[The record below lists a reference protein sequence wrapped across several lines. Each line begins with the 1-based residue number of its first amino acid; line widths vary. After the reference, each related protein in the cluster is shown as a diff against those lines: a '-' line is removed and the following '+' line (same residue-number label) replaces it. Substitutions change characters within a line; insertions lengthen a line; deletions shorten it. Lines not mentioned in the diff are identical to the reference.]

1 MIANLVFVCFSCL
14 CPLRY
19 RLDPV
24 LISRLSQGYKAVGT
38 RGLIF
43 DEHRTAL
50 GTVPAHHGHVP
61 CNDPSRVLALSRGRL
76 IRLTVLIE
84 LSEGTTPI
92 YILREGSTRNRGH
105 DAQRSNI
112 MAAKIVSETIRTTL
126 GPLGM
131 DKMLVSGTGD
141 IVITSDGA
149 TIMKEFDIQ
158 HPAAK
163 MLVEVAKSQ
172 DNEVGDGT
180 TTAVIL
186 AGELLSKAQ
195 ELMDQDVHPTVVIDG
210 YKKASAEALRISDSL
225 AITVDPTDIKTLRQ
239 IASTSMGTKAVATSK
254 DFLATLATSA
264 VTQVMD
270 NSSGKIKADIERIKV
285 LKKHGEGIEQ
295 TELVQGIVLDKEIA
309 HPGMPKRV
317 EKARIALLNA
327 KLEIEKTEFDAKITI
342 ESPDQMKTF
351 LDEEESMMRQMVEKI
366 AESKANVV
374 LSEKGIDD
382 MVLHFFAKRGI
393 VAVKNVSSGD
403 MEKLGRATGGKI
415 VATLKDLSA
424 ESLGEAKL
432 VEEVKIGD
440 DKLLYIRECKDPKAV
455 TIVIRGGSEHVI
467 EEAERSLHDGLC
479 VVRNVVEDGKIVAGG
494 GSIEAELAKQLLDFA
509 VKVGGR
515 EQLAVQCFAE
525 AVESIPMAL
534 AQNAGLDPI
543 DIMIELRMRHQ
554 DSVNKWFGVSVHDG
568 KVVDMLKERV
578 VEPLRVKQQA
588 IKSSTE
594 VACMILRIDDVV
606 SSKGGREPAGGP
618 PGGGMPPGM
627 GMM

>member
-1 MIANLVFVCFSCL
+1 M
-14 CPLRY
+14 
-19 RLDPV
+19 
-24 LISRLSQGYKAVGT
+24 
-38 RGLIF
+38 
-43 DEHRTAL
+43 
-50 GTVPAHHGHVP
+50 
-61 CNDPSRVLALSRGRL
+61 
-76 IRLTVLIE
+76 
-84 LSEGTTPI
+84 PI
-92 YILREGSTRNRGH
+92 YILREGSTQNRGH
-105 DAQRSNI
+105 DAQRNNI
-112 MAAKIVSETIRTTL
+112 MAAKTVAEIIRTTL

-131 DKMLVSGTGD
+131 SKMLVTGIGD
-141 IVITSDGA
+141 VVITSDGA
-149 TIMKEFDIQ
+149 TIMKEFDVQ

-180 TTAVIL
+180 TTAVVL

-195 ELMDQDVHPTVVIDG
+195 ELMEQDVHPTVIIDG
-210 YKKASAEALRISDSL
+210 YKKASAEALQILDSL
-225 AITVDPTDIKTLRQ
+225 AITIDPTDTKTLRQ

-254 DFLATLATSA
+254 DFLAKLATSA
-264 VTQVMD
+264 VTQVME

-285 LKKHGEGIEQ
+285 LKKHGGGIEQ
-295 TELVQGIVLDKEIA
+295 TELIQGIVLDKEIA
-309 HPGMPKRV
+309 HSQMPKRV
-317 EKARIALLNA
+317 EKAKIALLNA

-342 ESPDQMKTF
+342 ESPDQMKMF
-351 LDEEESMMRQMVEKI
+351 LDEEETMMRQMVEKI

-382 MVLHFFAKRGI
+382 MVLHFLAKRG
-393 VAVKNVSSGD
+393 VLAVKNVSSGD
-403 MEKLGRATGGKI
+403 MERLGRATGGKI
-415 VATLKDLSA
+415 VASLKDLAA

-467 EEAERSLHDGLC
+467 EEAERSLHDALC

-494 GSIEAELAKQLLDFA
+494 GSIEAELAKQLGDFA

-515 EQLAVQCFAE
+515 EQLGVQCFAE
-525 AVESIPMAL
+525 AVESIPVTLAL
-534 AQNAGLDPI
+534 NAGLDPI
-543 DIMIELRMRHQ
+543 DIMIELRMKHQ
-554 DSVNKWFGVSVHDG
+554 DSTNKWFGVSVRDG
-568 KVVDMLKERV
+568 KVADMLNERV

-606 SSKGGREPAGGP
+606 SSKGTKEPAGP
-618 PGGGMPPGM
+618 PPPGGMPPGM

>member
-1 MIANLVFVCFSCL
+1 M
-14 CPLRY
+14 
-19 RLDPV
+19 
-24 LISRLSQGYKAVGT
+24 
-38 RGLIF
+38 
-43 DEHRTAL
+43 
-50 GTVPAHHGHVP
+50 
-61 CNDPSRVLALSRGRL
+61 
-76 IRLTVLIE
+76 LTVLIG
-84 LSEGTTPI
+84 LSEGTMPI

-105 DAQRSNI
+105 DAQRNNI
-112 MAAKIVSETIRTTL
+112 MAAKTVAEIIRTTL

-131 DKMLVSGTGD
+131 SKMLVTGVGD
-141 IVITSDGA
+141 VVITSDGA

-180 TTAVIL
+180 TTAVVL

-195 ELMDQDVHPTVVIDG
+195 ELMDQDVHPTVIIDG
-210 YKKASAEALRISDSL
+210 YKRASAEALQILASL
-225 AITVDPTDIKTLRQ
+225 AITVDSADIKTLRQ

-270 NSSGKIKADIERIKV
+270 SSSGKIKADIERIKV
-285 LKKHGEGIEQ
+285 LKKHGGGIEQ
-295 TELVQGIVLDKEIA
+295 TELVQGIVLDKEIS
-309 HPGMPKRV
+309 HSEMPKRV

-351 LDEEESMMRQMVEKI
+351 LDEEETMMRQMVEKI

-393 VAVKNVSSGD
+393 VAVKNLSSGD
-403 MEKLGRATGGKI
+403 MEKLARATGGKI

-424 ESLGEAKL
+424 ESLGETKL

-467 EEAERSLHDGLC
+467 EEAERSLHDALC

-494 GSIEAELAKQLLDFA
+494 GSIEAELAKQLRDFA

-515 EQLAVQCFAE
+515 EQLGVQCFAE
-525 AVESIPMAL
+525 AVESIPVTLAL
-534 AQNAGLDPI
+534 NAGLDPI
-543 DIMIELRMRHQ
+543 DIMVELRMKHQ
-554 DSVNKWFGVSVHDG
+554 DSVNKWFGVSVQDG
-568 KVVDMLKERV
+568 KVADMLKERV

-606 SSKGGREPAGGP
+606 SSKGGKEPAGGP